1 MEPATRSRAASSA
14 SALARENIASF
25 REREVTIL
33 FADLRGYT
41 AMGAHHSSTV
51 MIEVLDRFLAQM
63 SDLVIAHYGTVDK
76 FIGDAVM
83 AVFGAPLERE
93 DHVRQ
98 AIACAAAMQA
108 AVARMDEDYRARGLP
123 EVYAGIGINTGRV
136 LAGWLGSP
144 QHREYS
150 VVGNAVN
157 LASRIESLSLRGQVL
172 LGQRSCELAGDF
184 ARVGEA
190 AQAFVKGQPEPVTV
204 HELLGIPE
212 LGLEVRRR
220 DLRRSHRVRVHMPVD
235 YQLLEGKLVRP
246 EIHNGT
252 VHDIGYRGLL
262 AELHAEVADF
272 SDIKLSLDLSPM
284 GYRAPDIYG
293 KVVHTSQRQG
303 RRFCAVEFT
312 SVTLQTDVSIRQF
325 VQMLLQGYPV
335 SEAT

>member
-1 MEPATRSRAASSA
+1 MESGNRPAGQTSA
-14 SALARENIASF
+14 SAVARENLASF

-41 AMGAHHSSTV
+41 AMGANHSSTV
-51 MIEVLDRFLAQM
+51 MIEVLDRFLAEM

-76 FIGDAVM
+76 FMGDAVM

-98 AIACAAAMQA
+98 AIACAAAMQS
-108 AVARMDEDYRARGLP
+108 AVERMDVDYRARGLP

-172 LGQRSCELAGDF
+172 LGQRTRELAGDF
-184 ARVGEA
+184 VRVGEA

-204 HELLGIPE
+204 HELLAVPDRD
-212 LGLEVRRR
+212 LEVRRR
-220 DLRRSHRVRVHMPVD
+220 DLRRSHRVRVHMPLD
-235 YQLLEGKLVRP
+235 FQLLEGKLVRP
-246 EIHNGT
+246 EVHNGT

-262 AELHAEVADF
+262 AELQTEVADF

-284 GYRAPDIYG
+284 GYRAADIYG
-293 KVVHTSQRQG
+293 KVVHTSLRQG
-303 RRFCAVEFT
+303 RRLCAVEFT

-325 VQMLLQGYPV
+325 VQMLLQGYPQ
-335 SEAT
+335 SD